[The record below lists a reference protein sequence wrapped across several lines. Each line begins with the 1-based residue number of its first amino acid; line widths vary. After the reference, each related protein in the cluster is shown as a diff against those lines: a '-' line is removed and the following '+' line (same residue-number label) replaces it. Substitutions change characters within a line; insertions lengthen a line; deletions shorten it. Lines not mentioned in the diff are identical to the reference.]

1 MKQSKQNR
9 SNIRV
14 QLARILVMELE
25 DLRGV
30 WLQVFG
36 KPAPDCGKVFLR
48 RQLAYKIQEQY
59 FGGMTAAADAA
70 LKELASK
77 PKLIP
82 NRGGAVPGTIYKR
95 EWQGKVHTVL
105 ATNDGFEYNGMTF
118 KSLSGAAHAITGTQW
133 SGKKFFGVNRNE

>member
-1 MKQSKQNR
+1 MKQAKPNQP
-9 SNIRV
+9 NIRV

-59 FGGMTAAADAA
+59 FGGMTASADAA

-82 NRGGAVPGTIYKR
+82 NQGGAVPGTIYKR
-95 EWQGKVHTVL
+95 EWKGKVHTVV
-105 ATNDGFEYNGMTF
+105 ATHDGFEYNGMTF

>member
-1 MKQSKQNR
+1 MKQSKQNQP
-9 SNIRV
+9 NIRV

-48 RQLAYKIQEQY
+48 RQLAYKIQEKH
-59 FGGMTAAADAA
+59 FGGITATADAA
-70 LKELASK
+70 LKEIASK
-77 PKLIP
+77 PKVVP

-95 EWQGKVHTVL
+95 EWQGKIHTVV
-105 ATNDGFEYNGMTF
+105 ATHDGFEYNGMTF
-118 KSLSGAAHAITGTQW
+118 KSLSGVAHAITGTQW
-133 SGKKFFGVNRNE
+133 SGKKFFGVDKK